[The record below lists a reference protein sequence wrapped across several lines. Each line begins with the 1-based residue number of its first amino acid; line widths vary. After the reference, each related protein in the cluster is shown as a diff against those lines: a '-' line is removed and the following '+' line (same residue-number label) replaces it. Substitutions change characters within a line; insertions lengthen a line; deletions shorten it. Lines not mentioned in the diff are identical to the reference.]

1 MKKKLF
7 EEIDE
12 NNVAD
17 VQPTERDNSIN
28 ERDSGL
34 RDNIIDGW
42 TSFKHLKIRPVT
54 LSTLALLE
62 QVGSSLVTGNV
73 NADHVTDALVFLWI
87 QSGDRS
93 DVIKACSNKN
103 IALIQE
109 KAFELG
115 DELEIGEIEQV
126 VEVVSEIMQAS
137 GKTKVI
143 PIPKD
148 EEDNEGD
155 DLKNK

>member
-1 MKKKLF
+1 MTDKLF
-7 EEIDE
+7 EDIKEDEISNTE
-12 NNVAD
+12 V
-17 VQPTERDNSIN
+17 TERTESIN
-28 ERDSGL
+28 KRDSDL
-34 RDNIIDGW
+34 RDKIIDGW
-42 TSFKHLKIRPVT
+42 TTFKHLKIRPVT

-87 QSGDRS
+87 QSGDRG

-103 IALIQE
+103 ISLIQE

-126 VEVVSEIMQAS
+126 VEIVSEIMQAS

-155 DLKNK
+155 DSKNK

>member
-1 MKKKLF
+1 MKKKMF
-7 EEIDE
+7 EDIDE
-12 NNVAD
+12 SEVTNSEV
-17 VQPTERDNSIN
+17 TERDESIN
-28 ERDSGL
+28 NRDSEL
-34 RDNIIDGW
+34 RDKLIDGW
-42 TSFKHLKIRPVT
+42 TAFKHLKIRPVT

-73 NADHVTDALVFLWI
+73 HADHVTDALVFLWI
-87 QSGDRS
+87 QSAERS
-93 DVIKACSNKN
+93 EVIKACSNKN

-126 VEVVSEIMQAS
+126 VEIVSEIMQAS
-137 GKTKVI
+137 GKTKVV

-148 EEDNEGD
+148 EEDEGED
-155 DLKNK
+155 SKNK

>member
-1 MKKKLF
+1 MSDELF
-7 EEIDE
+7 DDIDE
-12 NNVAD
+12 SELSSSEI
-17 VQPTERDNSIN
+17 TERDKSIN
-28 ERDSGL
+28 DRDSDL
-34 RDNIIDGW
+34 RDKIINGW

-87 QSGDRS
+87 QSAERS
-93 DVIKACSNKN
+93 EVIKACSNKN

-143 PIPKD
+143 PIPK
-148 EEDNEGD
+148 EEEENEGD
-155 DLKNK
+155 DSKNK